1 MNKISYVYCPENQ
14 SLTISYTKFKLQC
27 DLNIVVNSELNL
39 DLAKLLPILI
49 QNIPPMNIN
58 FEYDHVKASDR
69 LEIMVGKK
77 LEKLEDK
84 YDFII
89 RADVFFKTENTSE
102 QDTGKICGIRL
113 SIPGPRLFAETS
125 SASYEAAIAASI
137 EDLER
142 QLRKRK
148 AKMKRSLK

>member
-1 MNKISYVYCPENQ
+1 
-14 SLTISYTKFKLQC
+14 
-27 DLNIVVNSELNL
+27 
-39 DLAKLLPILI
+39 
-49 QNIPPMNIN
+49 MNIN
-58 FEYDHVKASDR
+58 FEYDNVKASER

-102 QDTGKICGIRL
+102 QETGKICNIRL
-113 SIPGPRLFAETS
+113 SIPGPRLFAEGS
-125 SASYEAAIAASI
+125 HASYEASIADSI
-137 EDLER
+137 GDLER

-148 AKMKRSLK
+148 EKMKRSL